1 MFNSRRLALL
11 RKLPRA
17 PFHLAMSGKSGVHS
31 NMMLFWRQRWQAAML
46 WKSATAV
53 IRRLSTMCIY
63 SLTIQG

>member
-17 PFHLAMSGKSGVHS
+17 PFHPMMSGKSGGHS
-31 NMMLFWRQRWQAAML
+31 NMMLFWRQRWQAAMPQERAVL
-46 WKSATAV
+46 V

-63 SLTIQG
+63 SLTILG

>member
-17 PFHLAMSGKSGVHS
+17 PFHPMMSGKSGGHS

-46 WKSATAV
+46 SVNTLRV
-53 IRRLSTMCIY
+53 IRRLSTMWIY
-63 SLTIQG
+63 SLTNAG

>member
-17 PFHLAMSGKSGVHS
+17 PFHQEMSGKSGGYS

-46 WKSATAV
+46 VVPATLV
-53 IRRLSTMCIY
+53 IRRLSTMLIY
-63 SLTIQG
+63 SLTKKG